1 MDIGVTEGWFP
12 RSRNP
17 ELVTK
22 GMAELKERSA
32 KAGRNMETLSISVFG
47 APGDQK
53 LLDSYREAGVT
64 RVILRLPSEGRD
76 TVLPLLDQFAKF
88 LR

>member
-1 MDIGVTEGWFP
+1 V
-12 RSRNP
+12 
-17 ELVTK
+17 
-22 GMAELKERSA
+22 
-32 KAGRNMETLSISVFG
+32 SVFG

-53 LLDSYREAGVT
+53 LVDTYRETGAT

-76 TVLPLLDQFAKF
+76 KILPMLDQYAKI

>member
-1 MDIGVTEGWFP
+1 MVDYCEGWFP

-17 ELVTK
+17 DLVTK
-22 GMAELKERSA
+22 GMVELKDRAA
-32 KAGRNMETLSISVFG
+32 KAGRDMQTISVSVFG

-53 LLDSYREAGVT
+53 LLDTYRDIGAT

-76 TVLPLLDQFAKF
+76 TILPMLDQFAT
-88 LR
+88 LLS